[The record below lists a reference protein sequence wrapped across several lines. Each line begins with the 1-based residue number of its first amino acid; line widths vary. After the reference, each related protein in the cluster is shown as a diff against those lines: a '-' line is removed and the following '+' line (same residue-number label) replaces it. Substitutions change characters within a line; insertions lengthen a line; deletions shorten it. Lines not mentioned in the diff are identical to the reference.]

1 MCCEVLYCKN
11 KKKRIIIVYVEDFE
25 NGLFMVIYVP
35 INLKIEAGFRYDN
48 FSNVKNYSSEILK
61 TSKHSYRGL
70 SSTFWTKIKKMYFC
84 RKKTYNF
91 QLQIVIVDI
100 RVTVNPNKD
109 RIKTRR
115 NKSEAE
121 DVLWSVRPFVRRITI
136 LD

>member
-11 KKKRIIIVYVEDFE
+11 KKKNRIIIVYVGDFG

-35 INLKIEAGFRYDN
+35 INLKIEAGFKCDN

-61 TSKHSYRGL
+61 TSGL
-70 SSTFWTKIKKMYFC
+70 SSRIWTKIKKPHFC
-84 RKKTYNF
+84 EVKKTYNF
-91 QLQIVIVDI
+91 QLKIVIVDI